1 MDRAEY
7 MKKYRLD
14 NNDKYKEY
22 RKKWRQ
28 LNKNKL
34 ENKEKINIYSRNYYN
49 KNKNKIEKTS
59 ENLEETS

>member
-1 MDRAEY
+1 MDRVEY

-22 RKKWRQ
+22 RKKWRE

-34 ENKEKINIYSRNYYN
+34 EYKKKNNIYSRNYYN
-49 KNKNKIEKTS
+49 KNKITS